1 MRKMFIRDFFVYM
14 NKNKSAQVC
23 LSVAF
28 IATYFMTDKINTPT
42 LKYNDFEF
50 SPDIIRILIL
60 FLGFYYVLYFF
71 MSSIIGV
78 FKNKKNASFEKEQ
91 KEDILKKLEEMT
103 NEEKALFYYKYTTGN
118 ETYIDLTSDSYFYGT
133 LYTSCLVNKKL
144 LYFKNEMEKGVFI
157 RNLEKKG
164 LLEEAGNQTMCIPPL
179 VWQTL
184 KENADKIFK

>member
-1 MRKMFIRDFFVYM
+1 M

-23 LSVAF
+23 LSVAC
-28 IATYFMTDKINTPT
+28 IATYFMTDRINIPT

-50 SPDIIRILIL
+50 SSDIIRVLIL
-60 FLGFYYVLYFF
+60 FLGLYYALYFL

-78 FKNKKNASFEKEQ
+78 FKNKINASFEKAQ

-103 NEEKALFYYKYTTGN
+103 NEEKTLFFYKYTTGN
-118 ETYIDLTSDSYFYGT
+118 ETYIDLISDSFFYDTTYFSG
-133 LYTSCLVNKKL
+133 LIDKRL
-144 LYFKNEMEKGVFI
+144 LKFKNETEKGVFI

-184 KENADKIFK
+184 KENADKIFKQATRL